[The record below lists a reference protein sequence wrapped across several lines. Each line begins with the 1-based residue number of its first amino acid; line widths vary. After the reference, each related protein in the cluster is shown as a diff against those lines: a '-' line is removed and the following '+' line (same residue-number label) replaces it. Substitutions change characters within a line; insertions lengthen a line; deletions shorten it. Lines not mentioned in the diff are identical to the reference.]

1 MRRAERPGP
10 GQNQEQSTK
19 LIKQVS
25 ELKTFCEEG
34 FEDIKLL
41 LITDSDKF
49 ADRLL
54 GDGPESLVP
63 AGDEKKAER
72 YVKAVQKATSQIN
85 LRKDKSHG

>member
-63 AGDEKKAER
+63 AGDEKKAE
-72 YVKAVQKATSQIN
+72 QIVN
-85 LRKDKSHG
+85 DCREISNNI